1 MSEIKEK
8 HIPTLESII
17 KVLKEHTFT
26 KYHISSLA
34 LFGSYVQ
41 GKATENSD
49 IDILV
54 DFDRPIGLEIVDL
67 KDELE
72 TILGIPVS
80 APPVADKLP
89 DLRPVFPD

>member
-1 MSEIKEK
+1 MTEMKEK
-8 HIPTLESII
+8 EIPTLESII
-17 KVLKEHTFT
+17 NILKEHSFSR
-26 KYHISSLA
+26 YHISSLV

-41 GKATENSD
+41 GNATEKSD

-72 TILGIPVS
+72 TI
-80 APPVADKLP
+80 
-89 DLRPVFPD
+89 